1 MLNDITI
8 GRYIHAD
15 TVLHRLAPWIKIV
28 LTLIYATSVL
38 LLSSPVSYMIYILF
52 TTLLVKISKVTL
64 KKIVKGLKPLIWLL
78 VFTAIFNIFLIPGKV
93 LFEIFSFTAT
103 YEGVYEAIRLSL
115 KLILLVIGT
124 SLLTLTTK
132 PIAIT
137 DGIEKILKPLDKIHF
152 PSHELAMMMSIA
164 LRFIPTIADETDR
177 IMKAQRSR
185 GADMEN
191 GNILKRAKM
200 ITSAVIPLLTSAFK
214 RAEELAVAMDAR
226 CYNGKNRTR
235 MREVRASGTD
245 AFAAL
250 VMIIVSAV
258 TVIL

>member
-1 MLNDITI
+1 MC
-8 GRYIHAD
+8 
-15 TVLHRLAPWIKIV
+15 
-28 LTLIYATSVL
+28 
-38 LLSSPVSYMIYILF
+38 
-52 TTLLVKISKVTL
+52 
-64 KKIVKGLKPLIWLL
+64 
-78 VFTAIFNIFLIPGKV
+78 
-93 LFEIFSFTAT
+93 
-103 YEGVYEAIRLSL
+103 EAISLSL

-124 SLLTLTTK
+124 SLLTLTTR

-214 RAEELAVAMDAR
+214 RADELAVAMDAR